1 MTERSG
7 RATRHL
13 TNLSR
18 ATFGSL
24 RVRNFRLFF
33 IGQGISQVG
42 NWLTLVAQTLLVLKI
57 TDDGVAVGVVTA
69 CQFLPI
75 LVIGAWVGLIADRS
89 DKRKLLLV
97 VQVFAMAQSFG
108 LAVLAFS
115 DHPPV
120 EALYAVA
127 LLGGIA
133 FAFDNPTR
141 RAFVTEM
148 VSDDLVHNA
157 VSLNSA
163 MMTTARIIGP
173 ALAGLLITTVGY
185 GWCFAVD
192 GVSYVG
198 SIVALSLIRRREL
211 RPPVVT
217 RRAPGQIRDG
227 LRYMWHMPQLKIPLL
242 MLAVIGTLAFNFQVV
257 FPLLVTR
264 TFGGNEA
271 TFTVL
276 FSVIS
281 LGSLVGALA
290 TARRTTIAIR
300 DVVFAAGA
308 FGLSMSVFA
317 FAPSLAWC
325 FPLGLVVGATSVW
338 LLTTSTAILQ
348 VNAAPE
354 MRGRILALQSIV
366 FLGTTPIGGPLLG
379 WLSDAT
385 SPRAAILLGGLASC
399 VAAAWGWHVA
409 RRVGAFGVREPE
421 PADVAVPEP
430 A

>member
-1 MTERSG
+1 MTG
-7 RATRHL
+7 RHRRAKRHL
-13 TNLSR
+13 ADLSR
-18 ATFGSL
+18 DTFGSL

-33 IGQGISQVG
+33 VGQGISQIG

-69 CQFLPI
+69 CQFVPI
-75 LVIGAWVGLIADRS
+75 LLIGAWVGLIADRS

-97 VQVFAMAQSFG
+97 VQGFAMVQSFA
-108 LAVLAFS
+108 LAALAFS

-163 MMTTARIIGP
+163 MMTTARVIGP

-192 GVSYVG
+192 GASYVG
-198 SIVALSLIRRREL
+198 AIIALGLIRRREL
-211 RPPVVT
+211 RPPVVAQ
-217 RRAPGQIRDG
+217 RASGQIRDG
-227 LRYMWHMPQLKIPLL
+227 LRYMWHEPQLKIPLL

-264 TFGGNEA
+264 TFDGNEA
-271 TFTVL
+271 TFTIL

-300 DVVFAAGA
+300 DVVLAAGA
-308 FGLSMSVFA
+308 FGVSMSVFA
-317 FAPSLAWC
+317 FAPGLAWT

-348 VNAAPE
+348 VNAAPD

-379 WLSDAT
+379 WFSDAVT
-385 SPRAAILLGGLASC
+385 PRAAILLGGLASC
-399 VAAAWGWHVA
+399 AAAVWGWQA
-409 RRVGAFGVREPE
+409 AQRRGAFTAREPE
-421 PADVAVPEP
+421 PADVTVPEP